1 MTAVLAT
8 SHTDLLLPF
17 FLENGCARGRI
28 LRLGAVVDT
37 ILSRHAYPECVSHL
51 LAEMLC
57 VAALL
62 SSNLKD
68 QGIITIQARGNGLVP
83 MLVVD
88 AAYGGALRGYAQI
101 SDESMEALATKENTV
116 SPRTLL
122 GEDSYLAITYDAGIG
137 LERYQ
142 GVVAFEGE
150 SLSEALR
157 AYFVQSQQIQ
167 MQILL
172 CAARTDGMASL
183 NSWVAGGIILERLA
197 SDGGIEKSTSTES
210 QQEDWSTAQALFKTL
225 SKEELLDIDL
235 PMTDLLFRLFHESGV
250 RITEP
255 QVLNVHCRCSRE
267 RVHALLLSMPK
278 EDRLAMLVEGTATVT
293 CQFCNQ
299 SEYYSELELLGSGDK
314 Q

>member
-17 FLENGCARGRI
+17 YLENGSARGRV

-37 ILSRHAYPECVSHL
+37 ILSRHAYPECVSHV

-68 QGIITIQARGNGLVP
+68 QGIITIQARGNGPVP

-101 SDESMEALATKENTV
+101 PPESMETLSALQGNVA
-116 SPRTLL
+116 PRVLL

-142 GVVAFEGE
+142 GVVAFVGE

-157 AYFVQSQQIQ
+157 AYFTQSQQIQ

-172 CAARTDGMASL
+172 VAMRADGNASL
-183 NSWVAGGIILERLA
+183 NSWVAGAIILERLA
-197 SDGGIEKSTSTES
+197 IDGGIEIAENADA

-255 QVLNVHCRCSRE
+255 QALNVHCRCNRE

-278 EDRLAMLVEGTATVT
+278 EDRRAMLLDGVATVT

-299 SEYYSELELLGSGDK
+299 SEYYSELELLGSSGNK
-314 Q
+314 